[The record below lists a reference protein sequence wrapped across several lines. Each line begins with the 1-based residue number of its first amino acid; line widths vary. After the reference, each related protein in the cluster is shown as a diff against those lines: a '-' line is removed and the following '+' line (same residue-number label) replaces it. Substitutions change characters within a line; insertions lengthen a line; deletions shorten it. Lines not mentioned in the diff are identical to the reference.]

1 MPLVLLIEIMD
12 RASDR
17 ARFFFDVAL
26 EHLARSVSRAVVH
39 NDDFVDGVGLCQDAI
54 NGILE
59 QMATIISRN
68 YSGDGGHSD
77 HGNPGRIFE
86 NRVIVVSHR
95 SLSFPILSTFR
106 AVLFQLALRSLELPL
121 PSLSK

>member
-1 MPLVLLIEIMD
+1 MD

-39 NDDFVDGVGLCQDAI
+39 NDDFVDGVGLCEDAI

-59 QMATIISRN
+59 QMAAIISRD
-68 YSGDGGHSD
+68 YGGDGGHFG
-77 HGNPGRIFE
+77 HGKPRRLLVK
-86 NRVIVVSHR
+86 RVIVVSHL
-95 SLSFPILSTFR
+95 SLSFPILRTVRS
-106 AVLFQLALRSLELPL
+106 VLFKLSL
-121 PSLSK
+121 PSAQLYLTVCSIY